1 MVDWYSVETSDEQE
15 RLVAA
20 WPDAPIE
27 NLELCGL
34 ILETAQEQVLAYA
47 PTLEQEVTVIDGYVT
62 YTVTIPDRYVYAQ
75 LQQATNLWNASSVSS
90 DSDLGGD
97 GYTFTPRPLDKTI
110 RSIIRPQ
117 DVKPDVY

>member
-1 MVDWYSVETSDEQE
+1 MANWYTVDTTDEQD

-20 WPDAPIE
+20 WADAPIE

-34 ILETAQEQVLAYA
+34 ILETAREQVLAYA
-47 PTLEQEVTVIDGYVT
+47 PTLEEEVTVVDGYVS

-90 DSDLGGD
+90 DGDMGGE

-110 RSIIRPQ
+110 RTIIRPQ